1 MDDLDRLARRVA
13 DVLPENFPEHG
24 KKCLPLLL
32 SGHKLRSSFP
42 GETYISR
49 GITLGAGVMS
59 STFSFVANSTKRSS
73 IVNYSRIKR
82 EFARR
87 KSVFIDESGINEEF
101 EDLRFSPA
109 NEVLS

>member
-1 MDDLDRLARRVA
+1 
-13 DVLPENFPEHG
+13 
-24 KKCLPLLL
+24 
-32 SGHKLRSSFP
+32 
-42 GETYISR
+42 
-49 GITLGAGVMS
+49 MS